1 MNVLLQYV
9 ILILMSLRGSLNEL
23 QTTVTRKR
31 SEGRPNVM
39 SCPLEAINIQ
49 LINAN
54 YRQVWSFGF
63 KLQRVG
69 CAEMF

>member
-31 SEGRPNVM
+31 SEGRPNVT

-54 YRQVWSFGF
+54 YRQVWSFG
-63 KLQRVG
+63 

>member
-1 MNVLLQYV
+1 MNVLLQHV
-9 ILILMSLRGSLNEL
+9 VLILMSLRGSLKEL
-23 QTTVTRKR
+23 QTTVVRKR

-39 SCPLEAINIQ
+39 SCPREAINIQ

-54 YRQVWSFGF
+54 YLQFGF
-63 KLQRVG
+63 KIPRVG